1 MNKENA
7 LFVGRFQPFHLGHLS
22 VVKQIESVPDVEK
35 ILIGIGSSQEAN
47 TEVNPFGFSER
58 AQMITDTLKN
68 KLQKPFAVFGIPDV
82 HNDEKWQK
90 LLDILSPEKFSIV
103 YTGNDWVKRILE
115 KNGVE
120 IRRPEYEYLVCASEV
135 RELMKTGQEWQDLV
149 PEEVISLIKN
159 IRGVERIRGRYGERL
174 SPNVTADIIINYRDE
189 GIVLIQRKEK
199 AGDPNSLKWAVPG
212 GHIDYGQET
221 VEGAAIREA
230 KEETNLDIS
239 ITPEDQ
245 FRQYSDPDRDP
256 RGHYVTMV
264 YHTRVDHG
272 ELKAGDDAVDIKVF
286 PWDQIPDDMGFDHNR
301 FLKDYI
307 GKRRLQI

>member
-1 MNKENA
+1 MNKETA

-22 VVKQIESVPDVEK
+22 VVKQIENDPDVEK
-35 ILIGIGSSQEAN
+35 ILICVGSSQEAN
-47 TEVNPFGFSER
+47 TPINPFSYSER
-58 AQMITDTLKN
+58 AQMITDTLRN
-68 KLQKPFAVFGIPDV
+68 KIKKPFAVFGIPDV
-82 HNDEKWQK
+82 YNDEKWQK
-90 LLDILSPEKFSIV
+90 LMDIFAPEKFSIV

-115 KNGVE
+115 KENVQ
-120 IRRPEYEYLVCASEV
+120 IRRPDYEHLTCGTEV
-135 RELMKTGQEWQDLV
+135 RELMKSGEEWQDLV

-159 IRGVERIRGRYGERL
+159 IRGVERISRRFGYRL
-174 SPNVTADIIINYRDE
+174 SPAVTADIIINFRDQ
-189 GIVLIQRKEK
+189 GVVLIQRKEK

-212 GHIDYGQET
+212 GHVDYGKET
-221 VEGAAIREA
+221 VEETAQREA

-239 ITPEDQ
+239 ISQEDQ

-264 YHTRVDHG
+264 YHTRVDEG

-286 PWDQIPDDMGFDHNR
+286 PWDQIPKDLAFDHNR

-307 GKRRLQI
+307 GRRRL